1 MILLNLQLDQIYG
14 FEDFEICFTYPKK
27 VVNSI
32 INDEYL
38 EGRERFRYK
47 KAVILMGANATGKTS
62 LGRALLK
69 IITYI
74 NTGNS
79 AVLYDMVDGNIGSFS
94 MDFVNDGF
102 MLHRLTANIDVASS
116 NVEIAYKSTKIEKMD
131 SYEKCVTKLE
141 DYTDVATAKMNAL
154 KKIVGQIS
162 YRFAYPEIETS
173 ILLDDIDREVFL
185 KTLRAVIGTLDP
197 SLREVT
203 ISRDLKDTFII
214 RRKNAEIIIQEGKL
228 LNREVLSSGTAE
240 GIDVAI
246 FLASMLAKEKTFY
259 YCDEHFSY
267 IQSDIEKRIFGLMLD
282 RISNNEQLIFTT
294 HNTDMLDLNLPK
306 HSYMFLRKKM
316 EGGECKVSAVSASEV
331 LKRNTDSIRNAVEND
346 VFGSLPDDSLL
357 DELEMGWADE

>member
-1 MILLNLQLDQIYG
+1 MVVLNLKLNGIYG
-14 FEDFEICFTYPKK
+14 FDNFDISFTYPKK

-32 INDEYL
+32 INEEHL

-74 NTGNS
+74 NTGNP
-79 AVLYDMVDGNIGSFS
+79 AVLYDMLSDDKGSFEI
-94 MDFVNDGF
+94 DFVNNGYT
-102 MLHRLTANIDVASS
+102 LHRIGAVIDALSS
-116 NVEIAYKSTKIEKMD
+116 SVEIEYKSADIGKMD
-131 SYEKCVTKLE
+131 SYEKCVENLSDHTSE
-141 DYTDVATAKMNAL
+141 AAGTMNSL
-154 KKIVGQIS
+154 RKIIGPIS
-162 YRFAYPEIETS
+162 CRFAYPEIEAALKFSGINKT
-173 ILLDDIDREVFL
+173 VFA

-197 SLREVT
+197 TLKNVSV
-203 ISRDLKDTFII
+203 SNDLKDTFII
-214 RRKNAEIIIQEGKL
+214 RRRNAEIIIQEGKL
-228 LNREVLSSGTAE
+228 LNREMLSSGTAE

-246 FLASMLAKEKTFY
+246 FLASMMARDNTFY

-306 HSYMFLRKKM
+306 HSFMFLRKQVQD
-316 EGGECKVSAVSASEV
+316 GEYKIEAVSASDI
-331 LKRNTDSIRNAVEND
+331 LKRNTDSIRCAVEND
-346 VFGSLPDDSLL
+346 VFGSIPDDSLL
-357 DELEMGWADE
+357 DTLEVRSADE

>member
-1 MILLNLQLDQIYG
+1 MIVLNLQLDRIYG
-14 FEDFEICFTYPKK
+14 FDNFEINFTYPKK

-32 INDEYL
+32 IDDEYL
-38 EGRERFRYK
+38 DGRERFRYK

-62 LGRALLK
+62 LGKALRK

-74 NTGNS
+74 NTGNP
-79 AVLYDMVDGNIGSFS
+79 AIFNEMVSGERGSFLI
-94 MDFVNDGF
+94 DFVNEGF
-102 MLHRLTANIDVASS
+102 VLHRLIANIDVKTS
-116 NVEIAYKSTKIEKMD
+116 NIEIVYKSVKIDKMD
-131 SYEKCVTKLE
+131 SYEKCVSKLK
-141 DYTDVATAKMNAL
+141 DQTDEATARINAL
-154 KKIVGQIS
+154 SRIVGPIS
-162 YRFAYPEIETS
+162 YRFAYPEIES
-173 ILLDDIDREVFL
+173 SLLLDNIDKKVFL

-197 SLREVT
+197 TLREVI
-203 ISRDLKDTFII
+203 ISKDLKDTFII
-214 RRKNAEIIIQEGKL
+214 RRKNTEIIIQEGKL

-246 FLASMLAKEKTFY
+246 FLASMLAKDKTFY

-316 EGGECKVSAVSASEV
+316 EDGECKVFAISASDI